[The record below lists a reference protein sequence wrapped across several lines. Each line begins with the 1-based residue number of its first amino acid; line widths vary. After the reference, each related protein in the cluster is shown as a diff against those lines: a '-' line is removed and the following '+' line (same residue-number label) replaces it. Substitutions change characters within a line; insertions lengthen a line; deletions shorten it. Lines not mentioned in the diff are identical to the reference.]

1 MFNLLALSNIQRKLM
16 SICDSDVCS
25 TYRQNMSTFYIN
37 KEKSVQEQVNDRG
50 HKYFIIIEGKKQ
62 KDKLL
67 RD

>member
-1 MFNLLALSNIQRKLM
+1 M

-50 HKYFIIIEGKKQ
+50 HKYFIIIEGKNQ